1 MYFRKSEV
9 ANDLSTPCRS
19 LGLAAMS
26 NDFLVKGTAIENHNL
41 KKTAAKEKEIP
52 TRTTRKESL
61 KDMAV
66 SRLLSSGLKVEI
78 VNKTARQGEEQNARV
93 NMTADIAFSQFKIH
107 TRELQRPRSH
117 SGARLLR
124 NRSEAALY
132 DLCASM
138 EFENEAQSRKE
149 STTFCTKQ
157 IEFSVQRKPCA
168 TPKRQASSD
177 KSSSSETQDMV
188 ETGKDKRIDDSHSG
202 SDVACQ
208 KNRRLTRASSARE
221 REKNAIKINGKSYS
235 MGSTGKLKALNCAL
249 SRRSHSVDQAI
260 DDLDYQTVDYEY
272 ILRFKAL
279 SRLSRICD
287 NSVID
292 AVAKENS
299 VNNDEALSLP
309 PVLGS
314 SWKLKNRYVSEL
326 SFNPPTPV
334 LREYTRI
341 SQARVVDFSDVALGS
356 QVLLRIHLFL
366 PQYLLYC

>member
-1 MYFRKSEV
+1 MYFRKSELS
-9 ANDLSTPCRS
+9 NDCFSNSCRS

-26 NDFLVKGTAIENHNL
+26 NDFLVKGTAIENHQL
-41 KKTAAKEKEIP
+41 KNTSAKEKEIP
-52 TRTTRKESL
+52 VKTTKKESL
-61 KDMAV
+61 KDMTM
-66 SRLLSSGLKVEI
+66 SRPLSSGLKVEI
-78 VNKTARQGEEQNARV
+78 VNKTERQREGY
-93 NMTADIAFSQFKIH
+93 MTTGTAFSQFKMH

-124 NRSEAALY
+124 NRPEAALY
-132 DLCASM
+132 DLCAIM

-149 STTFCTKQ
+149 ATEFCVKQ
-157 IEFSVQRKPCA
+157 IEFPVQRRPCA
-168 TPKRQASSD
+168 TLEREALSD
-177 KSSSSETQDMV
+177 KSSSSEIQEMV
-188 ETGKDKRIDDSHSG
+188 QTGKDKRIDDSHSG

-208 KNRRLTRASSARE
+208 EKRRLTRACSARG
-221 REKNAIKINGKSYS
+221 RQKNAIKIDGKSYS

-260 DDLDYQTVDYEY
+260 NDLDYQAVDYEY
-272 ILRFKAL
+272 ILRFKAFF
-279 SRLSRICD
+279 RLSRICD

-299 VNNDEALSLP
+299 ANTVEALSLP

-341 SQARVVDFSDVALGS
+341 SQARVVDFSDLALGS
-356 QVLLRIHLFL
+356 QVL
-366 PQYLLYC
+366 

>member
-1 MYFRKSEV
+1 MYFRKSELD
-9 ANDLSTPCRS
+9 NDLSNSCRS

-41 KKTAAKEKEIP
+41 KKTAAKGKGIP
-52 TRTTRKESL
+52 ARTTKKESL

-66 SRLLSSGLKVEI
+66 SRPLSSGLKVEI
-78 VNKTARQGEEQNARV
+78 VNKTERQREGQNARV
-93 NMTADIAFSQFKIH
+93 NMTTDIAFSQFKTH
-107 TRELQRPRSH
+107 RRELQRPRSH
-117 SGARLLR
+117 SSARLLR
-124 NRSEAALY
+124 NRPEAALY

-149 STTFCTKQ
+149 STEFCTKQ
-157 IEFSVQRKPCA
+157 IEFPVQRKPCA
-168 TPKRQASSD
+168 TSKRQASSD
-177 KSSSSETQDMV
+177 KSSSSETQEMV
-188 ETGKDKRIDDSHSG
+188 TENDKRIDDSHSG

-208 KNRRLTRASSARE
+208 ENRRLTRASSVRA
-221 REKNAIKINGKSYS
+221 REKNAIKIDGKSYS

-249 SRRSHSVDQAI
+249 SRRSRSVDQAI
-260 DDLDYQTVDYEY
+260 EDLDYQTVDYEY

-299 VNNDEALSLP
+299 VNTVEALSLP

-341 SQARVVDFSDVALGS
+341 SQARAVDFSDLALGS
-356 QVLLRIHLFL
+356 QVL
-366 PQYLLYC
+366 

>member
-1 MYFRKSEV
+1 MSDFRKSEL
-9 ANDLSTPCRS
+9 AKDLSNSLRS

-26 NDFLVKGTAIENHNL
+26 NDFLVKGTAIENNNL
-41 KKTAAKEKEIP
+41 KKTAAKGKEIP
-52 TRTTRKESL
+52 ARTTKKEPL
-61 KDMAV
+61 KDMAM
-66 SRLLSSGLKVEI
+66 SRPVSSGLKEEI
-78 VNKTARQGEEQNARV
+78 VNKTERQREGQNARV
-93 NMTADIAFSQFKIH
+93 NTTKEIAFSQFKMH
-107 TRELQRPRSH
+107 RRELQRPRSH
-117 SGARLLR
+117 SSARLLR
-124 NRSEAALY
+124 NRPEAALY

-149 STTFCTKQ
+149 STEFCTKQ
-157 IEFSVQRKPCA
+157 IEIPVQRKPCA
-168 TPKRQASSD
+168 ISKRQASSD
-177 KSSSSETQDMV
+177 KSSSSETQEMV
-188 ETGKDKRIDDSHSG
+188 EKRKADKRDDDSHSR

-208 KNRRLTRASSARE
+208 ENRRLTRASSARG
-221 REKNAIKINGKSYS
+221 REKNTIEINGKSYS

-249 SRRSHSVDQAI
+249 SRRSRSVDQAI
-260 DDLDYQTVDYEY
+260 EDLDYQTVDYEY

-299 VNNDEALSLP
+299 VNTVEALSLP

-314 SWKLKNRYVSEL
+314 SWKLKDRYVSEL

-341 SQARVVDFSDVALGS
+341 SQARAVDFSDLALGS
-356 QVLLRIHLFL
+356 QVL
-366 PQYLLYC
+366 

>member
-9 ANDLSTPCRS
+9 ANDLFNPCRG

-26 NDFLVKGTAIENHNL
+26 NDFLVKGTAIENYNF
-41 KKTAAKEKEIP
+41 KKTAAKGKEIP
-52 TRTTRKESL
+52 ARPTKKESS
-61 KDMAV
+61 KDLV
-66 SRLLSSGLKVEI
+66 ISRPLSSGLKAEI
-78 VNKTARQGEEQNARV
+78 VNKTERQREDQNARI

-124 NRSEAALY
+124 NRPEAVLY
-132 DLCASM
+132 DFCASM

-157 IEFSVQRKPCA
+157 IEFPVQRKPS
-168 TPKRQASSD
+168 TTSKRQASSD
-177 KSSSSETQDMV
+177 KPSSSETQEMV
-188 ETGKDKRIDDSHSG
+188 ETGKDKRIDDGHSR

-208 KNRRLTRASSARE
+208 ENKRLTRTSSARE

-235 MGSTGKLKALNCAL
+235 MENTGIKLKALNCAL
-249 SRRSHSVDQAI
+249 SRRSHSVEQAI
-260 DDLDYQTVDYEY
+260 DDLDYQTVDYDY

-279 SRLSRICD
+279 SRLSRVCD

-299 VNNDEALSLP
+299 VNTDETLSLP

-314 SWKLKNRYVSEL
+314 RWKLKNRYVSEL

-356 QVLLRIHLFL
+356 QVL
-366 PQYLLYC
+366 

>member
-1 MYFRKSEV
+1 MSDFRKSEL
-9 ANDLSTPCRS
+9 AKDLSNSLRS

-26 NDFLVKGTAIENHNL
+26 NDFLVKGTAIENNNL
-41 KKTAAKEKEIP
+41 KKTAAKGKEIP
-52 TRTTRKESL
+52 ARTTKKEPL
-61 KDMAV
+61 KDMAM
-66 SRLLSSGLKVEI
+66 SRPLSSGLKEEI
-78 VNKTARQGEEQNARV
+78 VNKTERQREGQNARV
-93 NMTADIAFSQFKIH
+93 NRTKEIAFSQFKMH
-107 TRELQRPRSH
+107 RRELQRPRSH

-124 NRSEAALY
+124 NRPEAALY

-138 EFENEAQSRKE
+138 EFENEAQSRKK
-149 STTFCTKQ
+149 STEFCTKQ
-157 IEFSVQRKPCA
+157 IEFPVQRKPCA

-177 KSSSSETQDMV
+177 KSSSSENQEMV
-188 ETGKDKRIDDSHSG
+188 EKGKADKRDDDSHSK
-202 SDVACQ
+202 SDVACEE
-208 KNRRLTRASSARE
+208 NRRLTRASSARG
-221 REKNAIKINGKSYS
+221 REKNTIKINGKSYS

-249 SRRSHSVDQAI
+249 SRRSRSVDQAI
-260 DDLDYQTVDYEY
+260 EDLDYQTVDYEY

-299 VNNDEALSLP
+299 VNTVEALSLP

-314 SWKLKNRYVSEL
+314 SWKLKDRYVSEL

-341 SQARVVDFSDVALGS
+341 SQARAVDFSDLALGS
-356 QVLLRIHLFL
+356 QVL
-366 PQYLLYC
+366 